1 MKISA
6 TTDKR
11 ILERELHLKGRVL
24 EGEIA
29 ELSQELPDL
38 AERVSDDRDDETG
51 LRESLL
57 AEASG
62 RAERI
67 RRSLED
73 ETKQQAYRTE
83 QSDLEG

>member
-38 AERVSDDRDDETG
+38 AAQVSDDRDDEAG

-57 AEASG
+57 AEASV

-67 RRSLED
+67 RRSLQD